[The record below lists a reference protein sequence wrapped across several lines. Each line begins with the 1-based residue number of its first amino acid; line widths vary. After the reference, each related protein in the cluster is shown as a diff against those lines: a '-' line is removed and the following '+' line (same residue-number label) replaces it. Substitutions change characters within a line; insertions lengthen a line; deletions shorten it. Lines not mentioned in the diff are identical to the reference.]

1 MGIDVVFSRMNKIK
15 IDVSKITDIRLLL
28 KQVFS
33 ICVL

>member
-1 MGIDVVFSRMNKIK
+1 MGIGITFSKMNNVKMV
-15 IDVSKITDIRLLL
+15 VSKMMDIRLLL